1 MAVKSSGF
9 KWHQG
14 IGTLHQLV
22 MFYFL
27 KLFTRWAILSIF
39 RYYKVALRTVFTSPW
54 PLLFLVFDFQ
64 ERRLKT
70 NRSSSTSPCQL
81 LALQEFNQVW
91 PRSFHEKGI
100 LYCKH
105 KSNLFCG
112 SFAVTPGQPPPQPQ
126 YRDVPVSWVY
136 SVSNIFGLSFIQ
148 WLSLT

>member
-1 MAVKSSGF
+1 MAP
-9 KWHQG
+9 
-14 IGTLHQLV
+14 
-22 MFYFL
+22 
-27 KLFTRWAILSIF
+27 RD
-39 RYYKVALRTVFTSPW
+39 RNFTSAGDVLFFEVVHKVGDFEYLQVLQGGPSDSVYK
-54 PLLFLVFDFQ
+54 PLTFAFLVFDFQ

-126 YRDVPVSWVY
+126 YRDVPVS
-136 SVSNIFGLSFIQ
+136 
-148 WLSLT
+148 